1 MNDYRCLTILTIR
14 ANSSYPGCSY
24 VSSLARWSGPEVR
37 AVDKRISS
45 LSSHSVAWSVSV
57 CYTALRTDYS
67 QAPSLLSFLSA
78 LGPRSADSLAMA
90 YDCLTP
96 PLSSLLLLPP
106 EPPFAPT
113 VAGIFAES
121 PALPSAEKRLPLS
134 KPATDTLS
142 DPALPFAIHDRNLAT
157 KATYHYQEY

>member
-57 CYTALRTDYS
+57 CYTGLRTDYS

-113 VAGIFAES
+113 RVSLLKAQHFLQRKS
-121 PALPSAEKRLPLS
+121 DFPYQNRRQ
-134 KPATDTLS
+134 TLYLTRPCLLQS
-142 DPALPFAIHDRNLAT
+142 MIET
-157 KATYHYQEY
+157 